1 MYKTH
6 VPSLPWEEAKSP
18 TGKYHSYCRNLSLAL
33 GGTRNAGTWAG
44 GHPFDLQ
51 IRRVPPGTAI
61 GPFHSHLAQR
71 EMFVVQSGA
80 GTVRAGAASY
90 PVATGAVF
98 VHPPGEPHQLS
109 NTGTIDLEVLI
120 IADNPPLDA
129 FHYPDSDQWG
139 IRAPRKFF
147 RMGEIDYWDGEE

>member
-1 MYKTH
+1 MECGDPAPLSGVRAT
-6 VPSLPWEEAKSP
+6 SRIGKSDE
-18 TGKYHSYCRNLSLAL
+18 LEL
-33 GGTRNAGTWAG
+33 
-44 GHPFDLQ
+44 
-51 IRRVPPGTAI
+51 
-61 GPFHSHLAQR
+61 
-71 EMFVVQSGA
+71 VVQSGA

-90 PVATGAVF
+90 PVATGEVF
-98 VHPPGEPHQLS
+98 VHPPGEPHQLI
-109 NTGTIDLEVLI
+109 NTGTVDLEVLI